1 MAGHIATMPTQAMP
15 ATGLGRFVGR
25 LDHAVG
31 SLVEAIAAVLVLAEI
46 VILGAGVTARYA
58 FHAPLVWSDEL
69 ASILFLWLSMLGAVV
84 ALRRGEHMRMTG
96 LVSRVGPQARILL
109 EALAITAAI
118 AFLVMILP
126 DALDYAEEERFIV
139 TPALEIA
146 NSWRA
151 AALPIGIVLMLF
163 AAFCRLLRFGSWKTV
178 VLAAGITVALVPLLY
193 VAGPALKPLGKL
205 TILIFFVGIVAANV
219 FAGVP
224 IAFSF
229 ALATFG

>member
-1 MAGHIATMPTQAMP
+1 MDAHAATLPSPAMP
-15 ATGLGRFVGR
+15 ATGLGCLADR
-25 LDHAVG
+25 LDRAVG
-31 SLVEAIAAVLVLAEI
+31 TVVELVAAVLVLAEI

-96 LVSRVGPQARILL
+96 LVSRVGPQARLLL

-126 DALDYAEEERFIV
+126 DALDYAEDERFIV

-163 AAFCRLLRFGSWKTV
+163 AAFCRLLRFGAWKTV
-178 VLAAGITVALVPLLY
+178 ALAVAVTVALIGLFYL
-193 VAGPALKPLGKL
+193 AGPILKPLGKL
-205 TILIFFVGIVAANV
+205 N
-219 FAGVP
+219 
-224 IAFSF
+224 
-229 ALATFG
+229 